1 MSLSVDDVD
10 LEIGDIVGGREYITG
25 TVVKKPVTNKILQ
38 KKDGNNFYR
47 IQIEGRTVVW
57 DLKR

>member
-25 TVVKKPVTNKILQ
+25 TVVKSQ
-38 KKDGNNFYR
+38 
-47 IQIEGRTVVW
+47 
-57 DLKR
+57 